1 MSNVVPIRTED
12 EAKPKGDWPTPRTK
26 ADRERHE
33 RLDAF
38 IAERPKSE
46 DEDTAS

>member
-1 MSNVVPIRTED
+1 MADNNVIPLHA
-12 EAKPKGDWPTPRTK
+12 EAESQTWPTPRTK
-26 ADRERHE
+26 AERERHE